1 MSNCLL
7 TTDTKQNNF
16 RIMLYLFIYLFIHL
30 FICSFI
36 FLLLFAISLIS
47 IHVYLINLYVPGD
60 CNSFRCY
67 VLSKKSAVSF
77 SRYLEFCVFL

>member
-1 MSNCLL
+1 MSNCLS

-30 FICSFI
+30 FI
-36 FLLLFAISLIS
+36 FLLSFAISLIS

-60 CNSFRCY
+60 CNFFRCY
-67 VLSKKSAVSF
+67 V
-77 SRYLEFCVFL
+77 